1 MTDEVSWSSANV
13 RRLQRHALLTP
24 APASIDPAE
33 IAAVICGAHAQ
44 VLSAAELSIAL
55 RIQGAD
61 RATVQHALWDDHTL
75 IKTHGPR
82 GTVHLLAAD
91 DLPVWLAALSA
102 IPTHSPFPNGVRLTQ
117 QQADEIVAAI
127 GHALQDAEL
136 TIDELDQAII
146 DLVGEWAGDRVM
158 PAFQDLWPRWRQAVV
173 TASYRGVLCFGPNK
187 GRRVTYTNPRRWLP
201 EFKPASED
209 EALATVITR
218 YLYAYGPA
226 TPQHFAQWI
235 GAPPTWAAEQ
245 FERHSRKLTKINF
258 DGTPAWL
265 AREDMALPPE
275 ESAKGSVLLLP
286 YFDAY
291 AVGSHPRSRLFPG
304 KAATRALA
312 PSGQAG
318 NYPVLLVDGV
328 VAGVWH
334 QRRSGRRI
342 EVTVEPL
349 TRLTAHQRRN
359 LENQVER
366 IGDILGGT
374 PRLTLGNVTAGA
386 HA

>member
-1 MTDEVSWSSANV
+1 MTDELSWSTANV

-24 APASIDPAE
+24 APAGTEPAE

-55 RIQGAD
+55 RIQGAN
-61 RATVQHALWDDHTL
+61 RTTVRHALWDDHRL

-91 DLPVWLAALSA
+91 DLPTWMAALSA
-102 IPTHSPFPNGVRLTQ
+102 IPAHSPFSDGVRLTQ
-117 QQADEIVAAI
+117 GQAEEIVAAI
-127 GHALQDAEL
+127 GHALEDAEL
-136 TIDELDQAII
+136 TIDELDQAVV
-146 DLVGEWAGDRVM
+146 DLAGQWAGDRVM

-173 TASYRGVLCFGPNK
+173 RAAYRGVLCFGPNR

-201 EFKPASED
+201 EFKPASE
-209 EALATVITR
+209 AKATATVITR

-245 FERHSRKLTKINF
+245 FERHSRKLTKINS

-265 AREDMALPPE
+265 ARGDSETTQEEDV
-275 ESAKGSVLLLP
+275 KGSVLLLP

-291 AVGSHPRSRLFPG
+291 TVGSHPRSRLFPD
-304 KAATRALA
+304 KAAARALA

-318 NYPVLLVDGV
+318 NYPVLLIDGV

-334 QRRSGRRI
+334 QRRSGRQI
-342 EVTVEPL
+342 AVTVEPL
-349 TRLTAHQRRN
+349 TRLTAGQLRA

-366 IGDILGGT
+366 IGEILEST
-374 PRLTLGNVTAGA
+374 PQLTLGTVTAGP